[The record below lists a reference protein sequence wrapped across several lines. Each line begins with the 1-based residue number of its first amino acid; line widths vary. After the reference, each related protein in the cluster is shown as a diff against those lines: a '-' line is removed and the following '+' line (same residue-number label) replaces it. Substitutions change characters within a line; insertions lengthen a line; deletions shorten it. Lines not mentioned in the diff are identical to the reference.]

1 MKKNE
6 ATAVPVTSTEPKC
19 LTTDQFAERINVHPQ
34 TVRTWVKKGL
44 ISPHHKTP
52 SGRSVFTQE
61 QVEEYFGKKQ

>member
-6 ATAVPVTSTEPKC
+6 AATFPATSAESEC
-19 LTTDQFAERINVHPQ
+19 LTTGQFAERINVHPQ

>member
-6 ATAVPVTSTEPKC
+6 AATFPATSAESEC

-52 SGRSVFTQE
+52 SGRSVFTLV